1 MEQRGS
7 GCVSM
12 NDFYPFDTMLVWVVG
27 MAQCLCLSVGLLFKL
42 LDGSSWFFTQRLLLT
57 YPTLCVGL

>member
-1 MEQRGS
+1 
-7 GCVSM
+7 VSM
-12 NDFYPFDTMLVWVVG
+12 TDFYPFDTMLVWVVG